1 MALASAAKDQRVC
14 DLLRQMPAGSL
25 AVAQEL
31 FCTEL
36 GYERAEERLSMH
48 GLPDWV
54 RSAVDGTPTIL
65 ARYKD
70 DSGTFDV
77 IHVRLAPVQHGHA
90 VPRAHP
96 ALRHI
101 SGRLLEDHP
110 FVLFAFSMPAEQEC
124 HLVNIRYEDE
134 GTARRL
140 FRRITV
146 RPHGRLYADSARI
159 RQLGLSVMRSEGL
172 HLSPL
177 ALQLHHDSVFDAET
191 AASEFL
197 RNCRSVFKSFRAD
210 LEKQTGNG
218 QWAHGFALKFL
229 RRLMLVYFIQEKCW
243 LGDDA
248 QFMDRFWHAYRE
260 SGCREDSFV
269 RDWLEMLF
277 FEAVCTC
284 LKGCGDKW
292 QHFPPAMRDALA
304 RLPCLGEGL
313 FRRDEF
319 DRLYQPTITDARFK
333 EVFDFLEAHRYTIR
347 EHGPLDQEVAVDPG
361 MIGWLHESLMSASI
375 QADVR
380 EQGGIYYTPRVEIDL
395 MCRLSVVDW
404 LAGHLGCEHRPLLY
418 QAVFAF
424 DLQEK
429 GVADKALAARGLWTR
444 MRDLLRSVRVVDP
457 ACGSG
462 SYLLGMLD
470 VLDELLARANRQ
482 LEVQEPRLERKRRI
496 IENSLYGVDIMED
509 AAEISG
515 LRLWLQLVADEER
528 LPSECSSSP
537 ACPDLGLKIRCG
549 DSLVRAWSETT
560 AGQRSASPQQGT
572 MEVPFIWDIAFSE
585 VFSGGCKG
593 FDIVIGNPP
602 YVRHELIHDPCGVRQ
617 GEVVEDNQRYKAQL
631 ARSVYAAWPRTFGYD
646 RVMDRA
652 QWRLDARS
660 DLYIYFY
667 LHSLSLLNPEGV
679 LCFITSNS
687 WLDVRYGR
695 DLQEFLLT
703 RGRVK
708 LIMANEARRSF
719 PSADVNTVIGLMG
732 PAEDVQAASPVS
744 LEHLTRFVMITVPFE
759 NVLRPAVWEAVASAT
774 CRYTTSEWRVVPQLQ
789 GRLLRSGMDPKK
801 RRFQGDK
808 WGAKYLR
815 APHVYWV
822 IRDRSKERLVRLG
835 SIADVRRGITTGA
848 NAFFFLNREQA
859 AKWEIEEEFLVP
871 ALKSPRGY
879 TRIWLES
886 DRLAPTHLFLC
897 HRERDEIR
905 GTRALDYI
913 RYGEAEGIH
922 LSRTCRSRRRW
933 YDLGYR
939 SGVRLHCN
947 YLVDQVMR
955 FYASS
960 HPLLASDNFQQ
971 IHSDEEPELL
981 AAACN
986 STICQLSVNVLGR
999 SNFGGGL
1006 LKVQTYEVQDLLI
1019 PDPLLLDDEVRTL
1032 VRSAGLLNL
1041 RDPERRALDEV
1052 VFDLLGLT
1060 TGERDAVCEAVTK
1073 LVSTRLSRAQTAR
1086 SPL

>member
-1 MALASAAKDQRVC
+1 MALASAAKEQRVG
-14 DLLRQMPAGSL
+14 DLLRQMPAGGL

-36 GYERAEERLSMH
+36 GYDRAEERLSVH
-48 GLPDWV
+48 GWPDWV
-54 RSAVDGTPTIL
+54 RSALDGTPTIL

-70 DSGTFDV
+70 NSGSFDV
-77 IHVRLAPVQHGHA
+77 IFVRLAPVQHGHV
-90 VPRAHP
+90 VPRSHP
-96 ALRHI
+96 AARYI

-110 FVLFAFSMPAEQEC
+110 FALFVFSIPAEQEC
-124 HLVNIRYEDE
+124 HLVNIRYEDQ
-134 GTARRL
+134 GTVRRL
-140 FRRITV
+140 LRRVTV
-146 RPHGRLYADSARI
+146 RPYGRLYADSERI

-177 ALQLHHDSVFDAET
+177 AIQLHHDAVFDAET
-191 AASEFL
+191 VANEFL
-197 RNCRSVFKSFRAD
+197 RNCRSVFNSLSAD
-210 LEKQTGNG
+210 LERQTGNG
-218 QWAHGFALKFL
+218 QWAHGFALQFL

-243 LGDDA
+243 LGNDA
-248 QFMDRFWHAYRE
+248 QFMNRFWQAYRE
-260 SGCREDSFV
+260 SGCREDTFV
-269 RDWLEMLF
+269 SEWLQILF
-277 FEAVCTC
+277 FEASCSC
-284 LKGCGDKW
+284 FEACSDKW
-292 QHFPPAMRDALA
+292 QHFPPAIRHALA
-304 RLPCLGEGL
+304 RAPRLGEGL
-313 FRRDEF
+313 FRRDEL
-319 DRLYQPTITDARFK
+319 DGMYQPTITDARFK
-333 EVFDFLEAHRYTIR
+333 EVFDCLEAHRYTIP
-347 EHGPLDQEVAVDPG
+347 EHAPLDQEVAVDPG
-361 MIGWLHESLMSASI
+361 MIGWLHESLMNASM
-375 QADVR
+375 QAELR
-380 EQGGIYYTPRVEIDL
+380 GQAGIYYTPRTEIDL

-418 QAVFAF
+418 RAAFAL
-424 DLQEK
+424 DLREK
-429 GVADKALAARGLWTR
+429 DAADRALAARDLWTR

-462 SYLLGMLD
+462 SYLLGMLH

-482 LEVQEPRLERKRRI
+482 LELQEPRLERKRRI
-496 IENSLYGVDIMED
+496 IENSLYGVDIMAD
-509 AAEISG
+509 AVEICGS
-515 LRLWLQLVADEER
+515 RLWLQLVGDEVR
-528 LPSECSSSP
+528 LASECRSGRV
-537 ACPDLGLKIRCG
+537 CTDLGLKIRRG
-549 DSLVRAWSETT
+549 DSLVQACYRTT
-560 AGQRSASPQQGT
+560 PEQRGSPPLLGT
-572 MEVPFIWDIAFSE
+572 REAPFVWDIVFAE
-585 VFSGGCKG
+585 VFGGGRKG

-602 YVRHELIHDPCGVRQ
+602 YVRQELIRDPCGARRGKTV
-617 GEVVEDNQRYKAQL
+617 GDNRRYKAQL

-667 LHSLSLLNPEGV
+667 LHSLSLLNREGI
-679 LCFITSNS
+679 LCFITSNA
-687 WLDVRYGR
+687 WLDVQYGR

-719 PSADVNTVIGLMG
+719 PSANVNTVIGLMG
-732 PAEDVQAASPVS
+732 SAEDGEAASPAS
-744 LEHLTRFVMITVPFE
+744 LEHVARFVMLTVPYE
-759 NVLRPAVWEAVASAT
+759 QVLRPAIWEAVSSAT
-774 CRYTTSEWRVVPQLQ
+774 CRYATAEWRVVPQRQ
-789 GRLLRSGMDPKK
+789 GRLLESGMDPEK

-808 WGAKYLR
+808 WGGKYLR

-822 IRDRSKERLVRLG
+822 VRDRSKEKLVRLG
-835 SIADVRRGITTGA
+835 SMTDVRRGITTGA
-848 NAFFFLNREQA
+848 NAFFFLDSEQA
-859 AKWEIEEEFLVP
+859 ANWGIEEEFLVP
-871 ALKSPRGY
+871 AMKSPRRCP
-879 TRIWLES
+879 RIWLES
-886 DRLAPTHLFLC
+886 DRSAPAYLFLC
-897 HRERDEIR
+897 HRERDEIQ
-905 GTRALDYI
+905 GTRALEYI

-922 LSRTCRSRRRW
+922 LRQTCRSRCRW
-933 YDLGYR
+933 YDLGNR

-960 HPLLASDNFQQ
+960 HPLLASDNFQE

-1006 LKVQTYEVQDLLI
+1006 LKVQTYEVKDLLI
-1019 PDPLLLDDEVRTL
+1019 PDPLLLDDGVRDL
-1032 VRSAGLLNL
+1032 VRSAGLLSL
-1041 RDPERRALDEV
+1041 QDPERRALDEV

-1060 TGERDAVCEAVTK
+1060 TGERDAVCEAVSQ